1 MAAAFV
7 ETLER
12 MYLVHA
18 HLELPSGSQLP
29 PDVRELLRS
38 SLVPGDRVEHVS
50 VHVRSPARLTLGLY
64 TLADGLEEA
73 EERAVR
79 VCGRLLREVPQLA
92 AARLTG
98 AGVPLIPLAFEA
110 QPAD

>member
-1 MAAAFV
+1 MATPSV

-18 HLELPSGSQLP
+18 HLELSRGDHLP
-29 PDVRELLRS
+29 PDVRELVRS
-38 SLVPGDRVEHVS
+38 SIVPGDRVEHVA
-50 VHVRSPARLTLGLY
+50 VHARSPSRLTLGFYL
-64 TLADGLEEA
+64 LADGLEEA

-79 VCGRLLREVPQLA
+79 VSGRLVCEIPQLA

-98 AGVPLIPLAFEA
+98 AGVPLTPLAFEA
-110 QPAD
+110 QWLD